1 MPPTHRPK
9 SFFAG
14 NRRGAI
20 ARNTNKNFMKGGVK
34 MKITKQK
41 LKQYLDNYQESD
53 DMLISLYIETYE
65 FYCRLRDELKNSELM
80 MEHTNKAGASN
91 IVKNPLSIELTKTV
105 QTLNNLLKSLGLT
118 AAQREKVV
126 QEESGFGDY

>member
-1 MPPTHRPK
+1 
-9 SFFAG
+9 
-14 NRRGAI
+14 
-20 ARNTNKNFMKGGVK
+20 

-41 LKQYLDNYQESD
+41 LKGFIDNYQESD
-53 DMLISLYIETYE
+53 EMLISLYLETYE
-65 FYCRLRDELKNSELM
+65 FYCRLRDELKESNLM

-118 AAQREKVV
+118 AAQKEKVV

>member
-1 MPPTHRPK
+1 
-9 SFFAG
+9 
-14 NRRGAI
+14 
-20 ARNTNKNFMKGGVK
+20 

-41 LKQYLDNYQESD
+41 LKQYIDNYQESD
-53 DMLISLYIETYE
+53 DMLISLYLETYE
-65 FYCRLRDELKNSELM
+65 FYCRLRDELKSKSLM

>member
-1 MPPTHRPK
+1 
-9 SFFAG
+9 
-14 NRRGAI
+14 
-20 ARNTNKNFMKGGVK
+20 

-41 LKQYLDNYQESD
+41 LKQYIDNYQESD